1 MTSFERPIWA
11 FSEEELPC
19 RCCSPGFAME
29 DDLWQCKQGPAW
41 QVVDEIPDLA
51 QPHDFSVC
59 DGSCGNPTHNK
70 SNLQLA
76 YAEFNGVGWGDL
88 DQMWMDEELAT
99 LSDAERTRRDA
110 EAEAKRQE
118 EERQSELEHQSRII
132 TNKVRDHAIWAGCKD
147 HKGKTMAIPC
157 KFLYD
162 CQKDGKTGCSRPT
175 SLSVVSGTKGECW
188 SYCYT
193 CPETGKTIRPTL
205 PDGSPVCRALHPGQP
220 GWLKE
225 WDTNRNFRPAESRP
239 AAPNNRFAGLGAPQ
253 PQRAFHTHTHTNN
266 TNTKPNTNYIAK
278 PAATKPKTNH
288 NTFAFLNEDSD

>member
-1 MTSFERPIWA
+1 MTSFERPVWA

-41 QVVDEIPDLA
+41 QIVDESPDLTKE
-51 QPHDFSVC
+51 HDFSMC
-59 DGSCGNPTHNK
+59 DGTCGNPLHNR

-76 YAEFNGVGWGDL
+76 YAEFNAVGWGDL
-88 DQMWMDEELAT
+88 DQMWLDEELST
-99 LSDAERTRRDA
+99 LSESEKKQREA

-118 EERQSELEHQSRII
+118 EERVAEIEHQARII

-162 CQKDGKTGCSRPT
+162 CQGDRKNGGSRPT
-175 SLSVVSGTKGECW
+175 TLHVTTECW
-188 SYCYT
+188 SFCYT
-193 CPETGKTIRPTL
+193 CPETGKTLRPTL
-205 PDGSPVCRALHPGQP
+205 ADGTPVCRALHPGQV

-225 WDTNRNFRPAESRP
+225 WDTNRNFRPVVAAAP
-239 AAPNNRFAGLGAPQ
+239 APNNRFSNLGAPQ
-253 PQRAFHTHTHTNN
+253 PQRAFHTN
-266 TNTKPNTNYIAK
+266 TNTNKPNTHYNTKPTTNYPTK
-278 PAATKPKTNH
+278 PAATKPKNNNMFTY
-288 NTFAFLNEDSD
+288 FDDSD